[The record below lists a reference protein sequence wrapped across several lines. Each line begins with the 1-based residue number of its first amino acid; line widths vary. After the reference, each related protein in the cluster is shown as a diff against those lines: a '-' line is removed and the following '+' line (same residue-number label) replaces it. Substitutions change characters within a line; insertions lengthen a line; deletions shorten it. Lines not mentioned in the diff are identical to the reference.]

1 MFCAAV
7 LAAAAITSLQQPAVL
22 LDALQ
27 VGDALRGTIVHRHN
41 RKLFLEV
48 PVEHL
53 PNGIGSNEKP
63 KLITAYTPSLPPSHS
78 LLMGDSIGDEVTVY
92 VKRVQTASARLCV
105 GLRDP
110 SVRQKAAAAAN
121 SARRLEDLSIGEA
134 IEGSVVSVK
143 PFGTFIDCR
152 ISRRARGGVRKML
165 DAFLPRDQMD
175 LSDAPLQLGQRLE
188 VRVLNPSEA
197 RGRLLVTARA
207 LSTDQIERLLAE
219 RNEKSK
225 RDRRRPGFASFEPGT
240 EREGGV
246 VKLEDFGVIVNVG
259 ARKPGLIHIS
269 QLRSAGPRG
278 GGFVGHPSE
287 VCDVGDR
294 VVVKVLPRTSARR
307 LSLRLVKV
315 FPRNQQ
321 ELGEQRATLRRG
333 ETLTPRFVRAEDET
347 TAAED
352 DGGAATTSAASTA
365 AEEGEAEDPFAWAS
379 SAGDDDEEEDPWAWA
394 AAGPEVD
401 EGDEEDNRAE
411 AGEAPDFDDDYFND
425 KYDVD
430 FY

>member
-1 MFCAAV
+1 M
-7 LAAAAITSLQQPAVL
+7 
-22 LDALQ
+22 
-27 VGDALRGTIVHRHN
+27 
-41 RKLFLEV
+41 
-48 PVEHL
+48 
-53 PNGIGSNEKP
+53 
-63 KLITAYTPSLPPSHS
+63 
-78 LLMGDSIGDEVTVY
+78 
-92 VKRVQTASARLCV
+92 
-105 GLRDP
+105 
-110 SVRQKAAAAAN
+110 
-121 SARRLEDLSIGEA
+121 
-134 IEGSVVSVK
+134 
-143 PFGTFIDCR
+143 
-152 ISRRARGGVRKML
+152 
-165 DAFLPRDQMD
+165 
-175 LSDAPLQLGQRLE
+175 
-188 VRVLNPSEA
+188 
-197 RGRLLVTARA
+197 
-207 LSTDQIERLLAE
+207 
-219 RNEKSK
+219 
-225 RDRRRPGFASFEPGT
+225 
-240 EREGGV
+240 
-246 VKLEDFGVIVNVG
+246 
-259 ARKPGLIHIS
+259 
-269 QLRSAGPRG
+269 
-278 GGFVGHPSE
+278 
-287 VCDVGDR
+287 GDR